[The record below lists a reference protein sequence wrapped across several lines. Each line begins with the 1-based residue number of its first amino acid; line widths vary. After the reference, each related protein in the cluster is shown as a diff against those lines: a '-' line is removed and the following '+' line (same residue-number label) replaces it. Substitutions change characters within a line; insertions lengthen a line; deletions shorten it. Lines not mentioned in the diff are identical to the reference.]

1 MRGLGLR
8 QDVRD
13 DGAADR
19 KDDPRRDSEEALRRA
34 DRPARVLDHHAAR
47 ESGAWRGVWSGSER
61 PKVAR
66 HALL

>member
-47 ESGAWRGVWSGSER
+47 VSGAWHGVWKGSEIR
-61 PKVAR
+61 RLTKNA
-66 HALL
+66 